1 MGANRIREKRQALNL
16 SQLRLSFLS
25 GVPSSCISD
34 FERLVRIPW
43 PAARKRLAK
52 ALRTTEAEL
61 FPNGH
66 QEAS

>member
-1 MGANRIREKRQALNL
+1 MGNRIREQRKALGL
-16 SQLRLSFLS
+16 SQIRLSFLS
-25 GVPSSCISD
+25 GVANCAISD
-34 FERLVRIPW
+34 FERNVRVPW

-66 QEAS
+66 QGAN